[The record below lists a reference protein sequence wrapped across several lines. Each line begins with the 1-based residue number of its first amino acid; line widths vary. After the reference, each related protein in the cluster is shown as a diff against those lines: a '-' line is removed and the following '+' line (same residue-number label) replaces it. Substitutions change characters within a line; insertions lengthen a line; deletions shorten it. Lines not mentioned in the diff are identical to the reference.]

1 MFDISGNGI
10 IRINRGDT
18 FSLDVFINLG
28 TCLEP
33 VQYVLEEG
41 DRVYFALM
49 EPNQPFEHALMRRE
63 FTKADLDEDDFVH
76 MEFGNEQTE
85 YLMPGTY
92 YYMVKLVRQAPT
104 ESGEENQCI
113 VDTIIPKTKFIIME

>member
-10 IRINRGDT
+10 IKINRGDT

-33 VQYVLEEG
+33 VQYVLEED

-49 EPNQPFEHALMRRE
+49 EPNQSFEHALMRRE

-76 MEFGNEQTE
+76 MEFSNEQTE

-92 YYMVKLVRQAPT
+92 YYMVKLVRKVPT
-104 ESGEENQCI
+104 ESGEENKCI